1 VSVNDDRL
9 NDVLEEGIA
18 SAAAALTTALLR
30 DAPRMLAEERMFRS
44 AFEDRLSERWG
55 KALDLFETILV
66 TAQEAG
72 AAYNQQRRPQAA
84 AERDLVFEV
93 LTRLQ
98 ARACLTASEV
108 GALLRSGHA
117 DAGMSRWRTLHEIA
131 VVATFISDR
140 GRDVAERYLLHGV
153 IESLKAAEQHETYHD
168 RLGQD
173 PLELDQLLL
182 LRAQHSRL
190 LQRFGKA
197 FGGQYGW
204 AATEFDGRS
213 PSIEQLERAARLDH
227 MRPYYRMASHGV
239 HPNPK
244 GIAFS
249 LGNMAPQETMLTGPS
264 NAGLCDPGHATLI
277 SLTLCTVML
286 LTLAPDVQTLVTC
299 QALLQLTDAA
309 GQAFLDTDQELKAQE
324 DALRQDERKR
334 SIANHA
340 TSHPNQ

>member
-1 VSVNDDRL
+1 MSVNDAQL
-9 NDVLEEGIA
+9 KDVLQEGIA
-18 SAAAALTTALLR
+18 SAASALTTALLR
-30 DAPRMLAEERMFRS
+30 DAPRMLAEQRMLRS
-44 AFEDRLSERWG
+44 AFEDRLSARWG

-66 TAQEAG
+66 IAQEAG
-72 AAYNQQRRPQAA
+72 AAYNQQGRPQAA
-84 AERDLVFEV
+84 EERDLVFDV

-131 VVATFISDR
+131 VVAGFIKDR
-140 GRDVAERYLLHGV
+140 GRDVAERYLLHEV
-153 IESLKAAEQHETYHD
+153 IESLKAAEQYETYHD

-173 PLELDQLLL
+173 PLEPDQLRQ
-182 LRAQHSRL
+182 LRAQRDSL
-190 LQRFGKA
+190 IQQFGKE

-204 AATEFDGRS
+204 AATELNSLS
-213 PSIEQLERAARLDH
+213 PSIEQLERATRLDH

-249 LGNMAPQETMLTGPS
+249 LGNRAPQEMMLAGPS

-277 SLTLCTVML
+277 SLTLCTVTL
-286 LTLAPDVQTLVTC
+286 LTLTPDVQALVTC

-309 GQAFLDTDQELKAQE
+309 GQAFLDTHHELKAQE
-324 DALRQDERKR
+324 DA
-334 SIANHA
+334 
-340 TSHPNQ
+340 SHQE